1 MLARTGL
8 YLLLAVVL
16 GALAFEG
23 AGRYSRAQSPAPD
36 STVIN
41 ATNPDGAAGPAA
53 PAPPEP
59 AQPAE
64 SAAPPAPAETTP
76 PVVVAPPAPS
86 AATSTPAVT
95 APIVTAPAPT
105 PPAASA
111 PPASAPVV
119 ASPPAAAAPVVVA
132 PSAPTPAAIAPSEVP
147 TIAHPP
153 MPPIKADK
161 ADRKHLKLAAYDL
174 FGAKKLPS
182 IGHAASIGYYPAGCL
197 AGGVQLPIDGPNW
210 QVMRLSRNRNWG
222 HPNLIRFIESFAAR
236 SAKATG
242 WHGILVGDLA
252 QPRGGPTRTGHKSH
266 QTGLDVDIWFLPMPD
281 HKLTRQQREDISAS
295 NLVASDWKHINPKT
309 WSPQYINFIKTA
321 ALSPG
326 VERVL
331 VNAAIKKELCRAVG
345 PKTDWLRKVRP
356 WYGHHDHIHVRL
368 ACPPDSPNCRH
379 QPPVPEDE
387 GCGKA
392 LDYWFSDRVLKPVT
406 KFKPKKPMTLAD
418 LPAACK
424 TVLAAPAK

>member
-16 GALAFEG
+16 GALVFEG
-23 AGRYSRAQSPAPD
+23 AGRYSRAQSAPEAPANSNTETPAP
-36 STVIN
+36 
-41 ATNPDGAAGPAA
+41 PAAAPPVVAPSPA
-53 PAPPEP
+53 PAPMNPEP
-59 AQPAE
+59 
-64 SAAPPAPAETTP
+64 
-76 PVVVAPPAPS
+76 VAPP
-86 AATSTPAVT
+86 VT
-95 APIVTAPAPT
+95 APIVTVPSAP

-111 PPASAPVV
+111 PPATAPVV
-119 ASPPAAAAPVVVA
+119 NNPPAAPSPVVVA
-132 PSAPTPAAIAPSEVP
+132 PSAPTPAAIAPSDTP
-147 TIAHPP
+147 AIAHPP
-153 MPPIKADK
+153 IPPVKADK
-161 ADRKHLKLAAYDL
+161 IDKKDVKAAAYDL

-197 AGGVQLPIDGPNW
+197 AGGVELPIDGPNW

-222 HPNLIRFIESFAAR
+222 HPNLIRFVEGFAAR
-236 SAKATG
+236 AAKATG
-242 WHGILVGDLA
+242 WKGILVGDLA

-266 QTGLDVDIWFLPMPD
+266 QTGLDVDIWFMPMPD
-281 HKLTRQQREDISAS
+281 HKLTRQEREDLSAN
-295 NLVASDWKHINPKT
+295 NLVASDWKHINPKVWT
-309 WSPQYINFIKTA
+309 PQHIAFIKTA
-321 ALSPG
+321 ATSPG

-345 PKTDWLRKVRP
+345 PKAEWLHKVRP

-379 QPPVPEDE
+379 QPPVPEDD

-392 LDYWFSDRVLKPVT
+392 LDFWFSDKVLKPVT

-418 LPAACK
+418 LPPACK
-424 TVLAAPAK
+424 TVLAAPGK